1 MHALALS
8 AALLSGLAAAAPAP
22 SPTND
27 VAAAVPTLVDGW
39 YFVRAV
45 VEPNFHSYL
54 QAESQPTATPAPS
67 AADEADAILD
77 VPESAGQFNIVDG
90 QLVFN
95 TAASSSSSSEVQVE
109 AEGEL
114 YMHVEQ
120 SSETPVPRKLRTWFS
135 AEKNEYGEFVFQ
147 GDTVTWRVEGLQRPN
162 EAAWLVC
169 EGQKLFVNTGAYGY
183 ETPEGCADQTVS
195 FLSLPSLPFL
205 SFLLRIPFFFL
216 SIFWS
221 LFYAYMVSL
230 SENDVI
236 WSTCC

>member
-1 MHALALS
+1 MHALAVS
-8 AALLSGLAAAAPAP
+8 AALLTGLAAAAPAP

-27 VAAAVPTLVDGW
+27 VAAAAVPTLVDGW

-54 QAESQPTATPAPS
+54 QAESQPTATPSPS
-67 AADEADAILD
+67 PAAEEADAILD
-77 VPESAGQFNIVDG
+77 VPELAGQFNIVDG

-95 TAASSSSSSEVQVE
+95 TAASSSSSSTQ

-135 AEKNEYGEFVFQ
+135 AEKNDYGEFVFQ

-169 EGQKLFVNTGAYGY
+169 EEQKLFVNTGAYGY
-183 ETPEGCADQTVS
+183 ETPEGCADQTIHS
-195 FLSLPSLPFL
+195 YGGSTP
-205 SFLLRIPFFFL
+205 
-216 SIFWS
+216 
-221 LFYAYMVSL
+221 
-230 SENDVI
+230 DV
-236 WSTCC
+236 